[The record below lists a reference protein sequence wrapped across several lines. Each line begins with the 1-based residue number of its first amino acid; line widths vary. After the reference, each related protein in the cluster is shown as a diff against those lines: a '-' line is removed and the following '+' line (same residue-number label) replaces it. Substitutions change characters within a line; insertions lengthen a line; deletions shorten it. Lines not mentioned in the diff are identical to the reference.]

1 MNNDPMKGTDYNRV
15 PLQRNELDEVK
26 SAPAENV
33 THIRSALKQ
42 NGLDFYIIPS
52 SDPHLGEYIPDH
64 WQIIRWLTG
73 FTGSAATL
81 VITDTFA
88 GLWTDSRYFIQ
99 AEKQLSGS
107 GFEFVPPGAFQRN
120 DYMDFISENVKKGDK
135 IGFDGRIFS
144 VAAFR
149 RLEKRLDG
157 KMVSFDAQCDLISLL
172 WTNRPHLPFSQAFDH
187 AVEYSGKERSTK
199 INEVREQMRK
209 QGADFHLLT
218 STDDIMWLLNIR
230 GSDLKYSPLLLS
242 FALIGAEQI
251 ILFIDEDKIPLK
263 LASEFDRL
271 GIVVLPYEEITG
283 ILSSV
288 TEGQSILLSPQ
299 STSVELFNSI
309 PENSKLIEDIS
320 IPARLKSIKNRTEIA
335 NIYGVMLR
343 DGVALTKFFHWFEN
357 NHGLEPMTEI
367 YLSEKLLEL
376 RSQQKDFLG
385 SSFATIIAFNE
396 NSALPHY
403 NPEEGPAAVI
413 GERGLLL
420 VDSGG
425 QYLGGTTDITR
436 TITVGIPSSQQKR
449 DFTLILKGHINLA
462 LAKFPDG
469 TRGYQL
475 DFIAR
480 RAMWGSGMNYAHGTG
495 HGVGYCLNVHEG
507 PQSISPADN
516 KTTIVAGMLT
526 SNEPAIYRAGE
537 YGIRIENLIICYE
550 DEETEFGKFLRFDT
564 VSLCYIEKSLIDKSL
579 LDQKEIGWLNSYHSE
594 VYDKL
599 NPYLTTEEKIW
610 LKEKTEPIS

>member
-1 MNNDPMKGTDYNRV
+1 VEK
-15 PLQRNELDEVK
+15 LF
-26 SAPAENV
+26 
-33 THIRSALKQ
+33 HIRSALLKEGI
-42 NGLDFYIIPS
+42 NFYIIPAF
-52 SDPHLGEYIPDH
+52 DPHLGEYIPDH
-64 WQIIRWLTG
+64 WQIIKWLTG
-73 FTGSAATL
+73 FTGSAATV
-81 VITDTFA
+81 VITNTFA

-99 AEKQLSGS
+99 AEKQISGS

-120 DYMDFISENVKKGDK
+120 DYMDYISENAKQGDK
-135 IGFDGRIFS
+135 IGIDGRIYS
-144 VAAFR
+144 IATFR
-149 RLEKRLDG
+149 RLERRLDG
-157 KMVSFDAQCDLISLL
+157 KMVSFDTHCDLITPL
-172 WTNRPHLPFSQAFDH
+172 WTSRPPLPFSQAFDH
-187 AVEYSGKERSTK
+187 PVVFSGKERSVK
-199 INEVREQMRK
+199 INEVREQMRR

-218 STDDIMWLLNIR
+218 SNDDIMWFLNIR

-242 FALIGAEQI
+242 FAIIGAEQI
-251 ILFIDEDKIPLK
+251 ILFIDEEKIPIK
-263 LASEFDRL
+263 LASTFDKL
-271 GIVVLPYEEITG
+271 GIVILPYDEISG

-288 TEGQSILLSPQ
+288 TEGHSILFSPQ
-299 STSVELFNSI
+299 ATSVELFNSI
-309 PENSKLIEDIS
+309 PGNSRHIEDTS
-320 IPARLKSIKNRTEIA
+320 IPARLKSIKNKTEIA
-335 NIYGVMLR
+335 NISGVMIR
-343 DGVALTKFFHWFEN
+343 DGVALTKFLYWFES
-357 NHGLEPMTEI
+357 NHGREPMTENSI
-367 YLSEKLLEL
+367 SEKLLEL

-403 NPEEGPAAVI
+403 NPDEGSGSAI

-425 QYLGGTTDITR
+425 QYMGGTTDITR
-436 TITVGIPSSQQKR
+436 TIPVGIPSAQQKK

-462 LAKFPDG
+462 LAKFPHG

-516 KTTIVAGMLT
+516 KTTIEAGMLT
-526 SNEPAIYRAGE
+526 SNEPAIYREGE

-550 DEETEFGKFLRFDT
+550 DEETEFGQFLKFDT

-579 LDQKEIGWLNSYHSE
+579 LDQKEIGWLNAYHSE

-599 NPYLTTEEKIW
+599 IPDLTAEEKNW
-610 LKEKTEPIS
+610 LKEKTEPL